1 MGCNI
6 DVTDADVGTNYLLLY
21 NLYTGILKGLV
32 YVESNASP
40 NNHAF
45 WMLTTD
51 RRTTLFN
58 FSEAF
63 AKPMDSPDSPQ
74 TLLLSTAS
82 KNGITQG
89 FEQGWNCFI
98 TELAYDENSIN
109 EKLSVSGFSLNESKV
124 TLTGSY
130 QSTSSGTIVT

>member
-63 AKPMDSPDSPQ
+63 AKPMDSLILLKHCCFP
-74 TLLLSTAS
+74 LLLRM
-82 KNGITQG
+82 
-89 FEQGWNCFI
+89 E
-98 TELAYDENSIN
+98 
-109 EKLSVSGFSLNESKV
+109 
-124 TLTGSY
+124 
-130 QSTSSGTIVT
+130 